1 MELLAWAAKAVE
13 EAQYLGSEQSEAYIM
28 RADGLDIE
36 VRDGEVENLDL
47 TETLGLGL
55 KTIKN
60 GHLGFAYTSLL
71 EDGSLRS
78 LAASALANG
87 ELTSPDECYAL
98 PEKQEAADGLELADP
113 EIINLPV
120 EEKIALA
127 CQAEKAAKDFD
138 KRITN
143 VRAASYGDADCT
155 VGIVNSRG
163 FSAEYRSVYCGASIS
178 LIAEDNEVQT
188 GSSYQLTRKYHDLE
202 AARIG
207 REAAGRAVE
216 KLGAGRMDSCEAPVI
231 LDPRVGVSFLRLILP
246 SLTGEAVQKG
256 KSLFQ
261 NKDKAA
267 SELVT
272 LVDDGL
278 LAGGLGTAPF
288 DDEGVRQSRKVLVN
302 CGSLEQLLHN
312 TYSAKKAGTVST
324 GNASR
329 GSYKGLPGISAAN
342 FFLNPGKISAE
353 EIMGSVKR
361 GFYVTEVMGLH
372 TANPISGEFSLGA
385 CGFLIENG
393 KKARPVKGV
402 AIAGNLQDLLNNIDL
417 VGSDLCF
424 YGSVGAPTVRI
435 KKMTIAG

>member
-13 EAQYLGSEQSEAYIM
+13 EAQLLGSEQSEAYIM

-36 VRDGEVENLDL
+36 VREGEVENLDL
-47 TETLGLGL
+47 TETLGIGL

-71 EDGSLRS
+71 ENNSLRN

-87 ELTSPDECYAL
+87 ELTSPDNCYAL
-98 PEKQEAADGLELADP
+98 PEKKAVPQDLDLADL
-113 EIINLPV
+113 EIVNLPV

-127 CQAEKAAKDFD
+127 CEAERAAKSFD

-143 VRAASYGDADCT
+143 VRAASYGDADCL
-155 VGIVNSRG
+155 VGIANSRG
-163 FSAEYRSVYCGASIS
+163 FSAAYRSVYCGASIS

-188 GSSYQLTRKYHDLE
+188 GSSYQLTRKYCDLQ
-202 AARIG
+202 ADRIG
-207 REAAGRAVE
+207 REAACRAVE
-216 KLGAGRMDSCEAPVI
+216 KLGAGRMDSCEVPVI
-231 LDPRVGVSFLRLILP
+231 LDSRVGVSFLGLILP
-246 SLTGEAVQKG
+246 SLTGDAVQKG

-261 NKDKAA
+261 NKDKVA

-288 DDEGVRQSRKVLVN
+288 DDEGVAQSKKILVN
-302 CGSLEQLLHN
+302 RGNLEQLLHN

-329 GSYKGLPGISAAN
+329 GSYKGMPGISATN
-342 FFLNPGKISAE
+342 FFLNPGEKSAE
-353 EIMGSVKR
+353 EIISSVEQ

-393 KKARPVKGV
+393 KRIRPVKGV

-417 VGSDLCF
+417 VGSDLRF